1 MWGLFRPGARFD
13 ALLQLPVE
21 ELAARGFRLV
31 LLDVDNTVTTWNNPE
46 VEPAVVA
53 WFAELRRAGILA
65 CLLSNNSAER
75 LAPLAAKLG
84 CQFFPKAG
92 KPRPGGY
99 KRACRQFGAERSQ
112 TLMVGDQLL
121 TDILGANL
129 AGLASVLVTPISL
142 AREFKWTYVN
152 RRIEGLIKGPVL
164 KPVPHNRLPER
175 LK

>member
-1 MWGLFRPGARFD
+1 MLGLFRPAAHFD
-13 ALLQLPVE
+13 ALPLLPVT
-21 ELAARGFRLV
+21 ELAARGIRLV

-46 VEPAVVA
+46 VEPDVVA
-53 WFAELRRAGILA
+53 WFAQLREAGLTA

-99 KRACRQFGAERSQ
+99 KRACRRFGAEPAQ
-112 TLMVGDQLL
+112 TVMVGDQLL
-121 TDILGANL
+121 TDVLGANL
-129 AGLASVLVTPISL
+129 AGLANVLVTPISL

-152 RRIEGLIKGPVL
+152 RRVERLIWGPVM
-164 KPVPHNRLPER
+164 KGVPRNRLPER